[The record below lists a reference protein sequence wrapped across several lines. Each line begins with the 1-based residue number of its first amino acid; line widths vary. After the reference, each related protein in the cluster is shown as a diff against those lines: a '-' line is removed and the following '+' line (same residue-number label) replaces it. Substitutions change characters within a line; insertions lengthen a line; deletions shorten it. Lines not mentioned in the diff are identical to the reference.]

1 MREVRLAAVVPARNE
16 EQCIGETLSALRA
29 QYNAPNKII
38 VVNDGSTDSTAE
50 IARSAG
56 AHVIDLQD
64 RGHNALG
71 TPFLAG
77 VINKGLDCLLAEG
90 YGKSPSDYVMIVGA
104 DHILPPNY
112 TSTLLDLMET
122 NRTIAVCSGQI
133 RGERSVIPR
142 GSGRLVRADVW
153 RKFGLQYPEN
163 YGFETYLLVKVQQE
177 GYEVLVLNE
186 LLTDSLRKTG
196 KHYKKSVFVSYGKSL
211 KALGYSKLY
220 SVARIGLMSIKH
232 PKGGLY
238 MMQGYMSRNI
248 QSYDPEL
255 RAYLSSIQHK
265 RIKRYVTNPIRAL
278 TGEAA

>member
-1 MREVRLAAVVPARNE
+1 
-16 EQCIGETLSALRA
+16 
-29 QYNAPNKII
+29 YHAPKKIV

-64 RGHNALG
+64 RGYNALG
-71 TPFLAG
+71 TPLLAG
-77 VINKGLDCLLAEG
+77 VINKGLDCLFAEG
-90 YGKSPSDYVMIVGA
+90 YGKNPSDYVMIVGA
-104 DHILPPNY
+104 DHILPPHY

-122 NRTIAVCSGQI
+122 NRSIAVCSGQI

-142 GSGRLVRADVW
+142 GSGRLIKADVW

-177 GYEVLVLNE
+177 GYKVLVLDE
-186 LLTDSLRKTG
+186 LLTDGLRRTG

-220 SVARIGLMSIKH
+220 SVARIALMSIKH
-232 PKGGLY
+232 AKGALY
-238 MMQGYMSRNI
+238 MQQDYLSRNI
-248 QSYDPEL
+248 QSYDPDHQ
-255 RAYLSSIQHK
+255 AYLSSIQHK
-265 RIKRYVTNPIRAL
+265 SIKRYVRNPIRAL